1 LVRGN
6 SMQTCAK
13 CQAGLPEGLRFCLQC
28 GASLA
33 APAFGEPASLSADAA
48 ISAASAAPP
57 VMREITSPP
66 KPPVSPFREARTP
79 ASTINLK
86 IAPTPVIT
94 PKFTPLATNA
104 RPSLGDNVQD
114 VDDEL
119 LKKSFEKPV
128 RHQPGAVIC
137 RFCKGPLFL
146 GGDFCEHCGAP
157 VAEAA
162 PPGVV
167 LPPKPAAQEQPYV
180 DDDPLA
186 DMLGPAQVA
195 PPAPVAPASPT
206 GLHSGASQLPPTEPP
221 AQVKPQRPAP
231 IHNPYLTPARTPEEQ
246 PAGLM
251 GKLKGIFKKG

>member
-1 LVRGN
+1 LVHGKR
-6 SMQTCAK
+6 MQTCAK
-13 CQAGLPEGLRFCLQC
+13 CQAGLPDGLRFCLQC

-33 APAFGEPASLSADAA
+33 SPVSAQSAPRAADPSISVDPAA
-48 ISAASAAPP
+48 P

-66 KPPVSPFREARTP
+66 KPPVSPFRQARTP
-79 ASTINLK
+79 AATVNLK
-86 IAPTPVIT
+86 IALTPVIA
-94 PKFTPLATNA
+94 PKFTPLAANA
-104 RPSLGDNVQD
+104 RPSLGDNAQE

-146 GGDFCEHCGAP
+146 GGEFCEHCGAP

-167 LPPKPAAQEQPYV
+167 LPPRPATPYEPSL

-186 DMLGPAQVA
+186 DLLGPAQVA
-195 PPAPVAPASPT
+195 PPAAAAPASPT
-206 GLHSGASQLPPTEPP
+206 GLHASASQFPPTEPP
-221 AQVKPQRPAP
+221 AQGKPQRPAP